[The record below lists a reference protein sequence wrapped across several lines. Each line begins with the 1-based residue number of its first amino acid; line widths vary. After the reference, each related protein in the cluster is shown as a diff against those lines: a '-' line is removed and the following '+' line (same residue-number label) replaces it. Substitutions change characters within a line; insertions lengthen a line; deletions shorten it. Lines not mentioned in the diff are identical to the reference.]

1 MIRERKTPLP
11 VQDCCRLLGV
21 SRASYYRTVPERATE
36 DEALIRLAGEHPRYG
51 YRRLAVLAGTSKK
64 VMRTRMSRLG
74 LMVARKKRRKCTT
87 FPVPVDAPNLC
98 KKPKGPGE
106 LLVSDFTYI
115 PLTQGFAYFAIT
127 MDVFT
132 RRVRGWS
139 VSRSMKSDLAE
150 VALEM
155 AITSGPLMS
164 GWIHHSDRGVQY
176 ASGAFRDKVLAA
188 GGQSSFSSPAS
199 PAENAFAESFFARF
213 KDEVVRLREPGN
225 FSQTEREVMDFVEH
239 YNSTRQHSSLGGLP
253 PMTFERRFADATLKL
268 CVS

>member
-1 MIRERKTPLP
+1 MIRERKTQLP

-21 SRASYYRTVPERATE
+21 ARASYYRTVPEKPTE
-36 DEALIRLAGEHPRYG
+36 DEALVRLAGEHPRYG

-74 LMVARKKRRKCTT
+74 LMVARKKRRKRTT

-98 KKPKGPGE
+98 KTPERPGE
-106 LLVSDFTYI
+106 LMVSDFTYI
-115 PLTQGFAYFAIT
+115 PLTRGFAYFAIT

-139 VSRSMKSDLAE
+139 VSRSMKSNLTE

-155 AITSGPLMS
+155 AITSGPLRP

-176 ASGAFRDKVLAA
+176 ASGAFRGIVLAA
-188 GGQSSFSSPAS
+188 GGTSSFSSPAS
-199 PAENAFAESFFARF
+199 PAENAFAESFFSRF
-213 KDEVVRLREPGN
+213 KDEVIRLREPGS
-225 FSQTEREVMDFVEH
+225 FSQTQREVEDFVNH
-239 YNSTRQHSSLGGLP
+239 YNATRQHSSLGDIP
-253 PMTFERRFADATLKL
+253 PLTFERNIAENALKL